1 MKDLLVVAKQVQ
13 EFLDA
18 RRWRSCLIG
27 GLAVQRWGEPRLT
40 RDVDVTLLTG
50 LGEEERYVDEISR
63 RFQFR
68 IPEGRAFALAH
79 RVMLLAAEDGTE
91 IDLALGGL
99 PFEERA
105 VERASD
111 YEFFPGMVLRTCS
124 AEDLMVMK
132 AFAGRDQDWGDAKG
146 VMVRQGSRLDWPL
159 IRAELRPLCELK
171 EAPEIMDELE
181 RLRKRLEPS

>member
-1 MKDLLVVAKQVQ
+1 MKDLFVLAKQVQ
-13 EFLDA
+13 EFLDS

-50 LGEEERYVDEISR
+50 LGEEESFVDEISR
-63 RFQFR
+63 RFAFR

-99 PFEERA
+99 PFEA
-105 VERASD
+105 DTVERASD
-111 YEFFPGMVLRTCS
+111 YEFYPDMVLRTCS
-124 AEDLMVMK
+124 AEDLIVMK
-132 AFAGRDQDWGDAKG
+132 AFAGREQDWGDVKG
-146 VMVRQGSRLDWPL
+146 VIVRQGDGLDWRL

-171 EAPEIMDELE
+171 EAPETLDQLE
-181 RLRKRLEPS
+181 RVRKRLEPR